1 MKENYMKNYRLKN
14 VFNKVANPQ
23 QAKKWVKK
31 VTTGYIKTSKK
42 NGNFVNQWE
51 FSFLKRFNFHHVK
64 SSQLVVK

>member
-1 MKENYMKNYRLKN
+1 MKNYREKN

-23 QAKKWVKK
+23 QTKKMGKK
-31 VTTGYIKTSKK
+31 SYNGLQKNFKK

-64 SSQLVVK
+64 SSQLVIK